1 MIYHNMKRIKL
12 TSLLK
17 EISSL
22 KEADTYRQVIS
33 DINETWDSPQTV
45 ENDLYTFLEN
55 TFDSEGPEGLKS
67 ILNAIGKAV
76 NKAKPLMLKERLR
89 EDNAPSYQSSALG
102 GSYED
107 VVIVV
112 DNGDTSKLI
121 DTVEG
126 LNVGGNTPLTI
137 DVLGDHKTYGENN
150 LKSMVDFQAS
160 IEGEDSAV
168 IADYKKN
175 AVARASKLSPEDK
188 EKLPGRGTLI
198 FTDAITKNGIKFDVY
213 KKY

>member
-1 MIYHNMKRIKL
+1 MKRIKL

-22 KEADTYRQVIS
+22 KEADTYRQIES
-33 DINETWDSPQTV
+33 DINQTWNSLQTV
-45 ENDLYTFLEN
+45 ENDLYNFLEH
-55 TFDSEGPEGLKS
+55 TFDSGGSDQLKDV
-67 ILNAIGKAV
+67 LNAIGKAV
-76 NKAKPLMLKERLR
+76 NKALMLKERLR
-89 EDNAPSYQSSALG
+89 EDNAPSYQSPIL

-112 DNGDTSKLI
+112 DNGNTSKLI

-126 LNVGGNTPLTI
+126 LDGGKGDTPLTI
-137 DVLGDHKTYGENN
+137 DVLGDHETYGENN
-150 LKSMVDFQAS
+150 LESIRDYQAS

-188 EKLPGRGTLI
+188 EKLPGRDALM
-198 FTDAITKNGIKFDVY
+198 FTNAITKDGIKFDVY